1 MKRILFVI
9 ASFIFCLSACNKTG
23 NSVVEQTN
31 EVKAEE
37 IKIDE
42 SKAAKEEL
50 ENNNGSE
57 KKDSFQTLDPMRS
70 DYKESDSDGYSWRY
84 RDCTYD
90 KNDRVLTKEKLL
102 STSWSMDSEV
112 NQYYILCFYTDD
124 VFKAGTRQA
133 GVNCIGTY
141 EVRDGKVFMKTTG
154 QYDIGIEQYFPA
166 SEEEYYGD
174 FHPYSDSVIFSHELV
189 INGYRFFPGNCYKED
204 GESALVQ
211 DIPLVVESKKAIVTD
226 NVKLRSGPG
235 TNYKQLDCY
244 LTINL
249 IAEGYPNSRI
259 ERPAPLLKYSDFHT
273 LGHTLKKDKIG
284 DDEAYWYYIVYS
296 DGFESSYNAWIYGA
310 WIEDFDESLSD
321 DYWKKWWELAKE
333 KYNLKQYDEP

>member
-9 ASFIFCLSACNKTG
+9 ASFIFCLSACKKNG
-23 NSVVEQTN
+23 NSVAEQTN

-37 IKIDE
+37 IIIDE

-50 ENNNGSE
+50 ENNNESK
-57 KKDSFQTLDPMRS
+57 KKDSFQTLDPLRS

-90 KNDRVLTKEKLL
+90 KNDTTLTKEKLL
-102 STSWSMDSEV
+102 STAWSMDSEV

-141 EVRDGKVFMKTTG
+141 EVRDGKVFMKTT
-154 QYDIGIEQYFPA
+154 QQSDIGIEQYFPS

-189 INGYRFFPGNCYKED
+189 INGYRFFPGN
-204 GESALVQ
+204 
-211 DIPLVVESKKAIVTD
+211 
-226 NVKLRSGPG
+226 
-235 TNYKQLDCY
+235 
-244 LTINL
+244 
-249 IAEGYPNSRI
+249 
-259 ERPAPLLKYSDFHT
+259 
-273 LGHTLKKDKIG
+273 
-284 DDEAYWYYIVYS
+284 
-296 DGFESSYNAWIYGA
+296 
-310 WIEDFDESLSD
+310 
-321 DYWKKWWELAKE
+321 
-333 KYNLKQYDEP
+333 